1 MKEDNYEDII
11 NLKYNKSTK
20 HIPMSMYAR
29 AAQFAPFAA
38 LTGYDDAIDEEGRI
52 VDDRINI
59 AEEIKSE
66 VNANLQIIL
75 EKIDTHPNIE
85 ITYFVP
91 DSKKAGGVY
100 KTISDNVRRID
111 EVAKIIYLYNKMKI
125 NIYDIIEINIRE
137 E

>member
-11 NLKYNKSTK
+11 NLAYHKSKK
-20 HIPMSMYAR
+20 HIPMSMYTR

-52 VDDRINI
+52 VDERINI
-59 AEEIKSE
+59 AEEIKAE
-66 VNANLQIIL
+66 INANLQIIL
-75 EKIDTHPNIE
+75 EEIDKHPNIE

-100 KTISDNVRRID
+100 KTVSDNVRRID
-111 EVAKIIYLYNKMKI
+111 EVAKIIYLYNKM
-125 NIYDIIEINIRE
+125 EININDIINISKRDV
-137 E
+137 